1 MELAPTE
8 ETEMEKLKEMVRGIV
23 WCAVALYAV
32 TFIRETEGGA
42 A

>member
-1 MELAPTE
+1 MHGASADGGN
-8 ETEMEKLKEMVRGIV
+8 EMKKLMEMVRGIV

-32 TFIRETEGGA
+32 TFIREGGA